1 MLFVLSRVD
10 LQEEEGACSLLLLLK
25 GDPGLK
31 GTNEFQDD
39 RFQLNTRKKKP
50 TRTIMNYLVKKR
62 KTQKS
67 FCMFKRCTRPALGVI
82 EALPDQSEL
91 EWKVLPVPFTS

>member
-39 RFQLNTRKKKP
+39 RFQLNTRKKNNNKN
-50 TRTIMNYLVKKR
+50 NY
-62 KTQKS
+62 
-67 FCMFKRCTRPALGVI
+67 
-82 EALPDQSEL
+82 EL
-91 EWKVLPVPFTS
+91 SGQEKENTEELLYV